1 MSNFGSFMRASC
13 RPRCIAARPGPPK
26 TPPVERLYNTCS
38 KTLLNV
44 RNMTSN
50 ELYYAELGLPPA
62 LVLQRQRQ
70 FVQSLWRQRALIDD
84 ELSTAIYLETPKIT
98 YFYYLR
104 PQK

>member
-1 MSNFGSFMRASC
+1 MSNFASSMRASC

-84 ELSTAIYLETPKIT
+84 DSWAQAMRIAIAAHNEHLEELLT
-98 YFYYLR
+98 
-104 PQK
+104 

>member
-1 MSNFGSFMRASC
+1 MSNFASSMRASC

-26 TPPVERLYNTCS
+26 TAPVERLYNTCS

-84 ELSTAIYLETPKIT
+84 DPWTHAMRIVIATHNGHLEELLT
-98 YFYYLR
+98 
-104 PQK
+104 

>member
-1 MSNFGSFMRASC
+1 MSNFASSMRASC

-26 TPPVERLYNTCS
+26 TPPVERLYNKCS

-84 ELSTAIYLETPKIT
+84 DPWAHAMRIAIAAYNGHLEELLT
-98 YFYYLR
+98 
-104 PQK
+104 

>member
-1 MSNFGSFMRASC
+1 MSNFAPSMCALC

-84 ELSTAIYLETPKIT
+84 DPWAHAMRIAIVAHNEHLEELLT
-98 YFYYLR
+98 
-104 PQK
+104 

>member
-1 MSNFGSFMRASC
+1 MRASC

-84 ELSTAIYLETPKIT
+84 DPWADAMRIAIAAHNEHLEELLT
-98 YFYYLR
+98 
-104 PQK
+104 

>member
-1 MSNFGSFMRASC
+1 MSNFAPSMHASC
-13 RPRCIAARPGPPK
+13 RPLCIAARPGPPE
-26 TPPVERLYNTCS
+26 TPPLERLYNTCS

-84 ELSTAIYLETPKIT
+84 ELSTAIYLETPKMT

-104 PQK
+104 AQK